1 MFIDR
6 NDRRRVGAAFL
17 PTDDV
22 KRELEKETQWL
33 EKAHRQIRTARHELD
48 AADMMYPEPG
58 VPTGILPYVG
68 YLGPVCGNLHW
79 WEDDYGRNYD
89 GGLRLAPGGRCY
101 LCELGAPPFLAG
113 RLGQPGW
120 KPKRLYDK
128 HYFPKRR
135 ILARDPDGLVAVNN
149 PTVIGLLVACY
160 ERLDMLRWFDDNGAQ
175 NQIDLINHEALQRG
189 ISRTHYTRMQVGTCR
204 TDVRPI
210 GKTIMRWFPAVADR
224 VEELVQAQYSAL
236 GILGMA
242 SKLAGDVADGG
253 TDAAVSTLLKRTPV
267 LNTLVI
273 NKMLELTDD

>member
-17 PTDDV
+17 PTDEV
-22 KRELEKETQWL
+22 KAELEKETYWL
-33 EKAHRQIRTARHELD
+33 DKAHRQIHTNREDLD

-149 PTVIGLLVACY
+149 PTVIGLLVAHF
-160 ERLDMLRWFDDNGAQ
+160 ERMDVLRWFKDNGAQ
-175 NQIDLINHEALQRG
+175 NDIDRINQTALEKG
-189 ISRTHYTRMQVGTCR
+189 LSRSHRVRLKVGKCR
-204 TDVRPI
+204 TDVRPL
-210 GKTIMRWFPAVADR
+210 TNNTALWYPEVFER
-224 VEELVQAQYSAL
+224 VEKIVQADYP
-236 GILGMA
+236 
-242 SKLAGDVADGG
+242 
-253 TDAAVSTLLKRTPV
+253 KRHPD
-267 LNTLVI
+267 LF
-273 NKMLELTDD
+273 